1 MKVTS
6 SCTTILVGK
15 NATIDGSTMIAR
27 SEDGGRTIIPE
38 SFVVV
43 NPEDQPKHYTS
54 VLSKQKIDD
63 SDLLSDPMR
72 YTSAPC
78 PATENMGTW
87 AAAGINSATVAMT
100 ATETITTN
108 SRIQG
113 IDPLLEK
120 SEGGLGEEDFVTLT
134 LPYIHSAREGVKR
147 LGYLLEKYGTYE
159 MNGSAFADHD
169 EVWYI
174 ESIGGHHW
182 AARRIPD
189 DAYVAAPNR
198 LNIDEFHF
206 DDPDNYMYSED
217 LKNLIEEYHLNP
229 DEDGY
234 NLRHIFGSS
243 TIKDAHYN
251 NPRAWYIHRYFDP
264 EWEGEPSDQDQ
275 PFITYAKKKISV
287 EDIKFLESSHYQD
300 TKYDPYGTTN
310 TEAEKKLFR
319 PIGINRNFETHILQI
334 RNDVPEEIA
343 GVQWLAFGP
352 NTFNCF
358 VPFYTNVTTTPE
370 SFHTT
375 SEFNLNQIFW
385 LNKLTAQL
393 GDTNYKTYSAL
404 EQGFEEK
411 TLGQLRKI
419 ENDTDKA
426 VKELTG
432 RALQEK
438 LEEANQSMADL
449 TYKNT
454 ENLLGEMVS
463 TGHNLMKLKFDLL
476 D

>member
-1 MKVTS
+1 MQKPAE
-6 SCTTILVGK
+6 CTTILVGK
-15 NATIDGSTMIAR
+15 DATIDGSTMIAR
-27 SEDGGRTIIPE
+27 SEDGGSTIIPE
-38 SFVVV
+38 AFIAV
-43 NPEDQPKHYTS
+43 NPEEQPKHYKAVIS
-54 VLSKQKIDD
+54 GQEIDD
-63 SDLLSDPMR
+63 EDLLPNPLR
-72 YTSAPC
+72 YTSAPD
-78 PATENMGTW
+78 ASGKNGIW
-87 AAAGINSATVAMT
+87 AAAGINDATVAMT

-113 IDPLLEK
+113 IDPLVE
-120 SEGGLGEEDFVTLT
+120 EGGLGEEDFVTLT

-147 LGYLLEKYGTYE
+147 LGYLVEKYGTYE

-174 ESIGGHHW
+174 ETIGGHHW

-198 LNIDEFHF
+198 LNIDFF
-206 DDPDNYMYSED
+206 DFNDEENFMCSSD
-217 LKNLIEEYHLNP
+217 LLDIINEYHLNP
-229 DEDGY
+229 DYQGY

-264 EWEGEPSDQDQ
+264 EWEGEPGDQDQ
-275 PFITYAKKKISV
+275 PFITYAKKKISP

-300 TKYDPYGTTN
+300 TKYDVYSTTN

-334 RNDVPEEIA
+334 RNDVEEGIA

-358 VPFYTNVTTTPE
+358 VPFYTNVTTTPA
-370 SFHTT
+370 SFQTGPDFDLT
-375 SEFNLNQIFW
+375 KIFW
-385 LNKLTAQL
+385 LNKLNAQL
-393 GDTNYKTYSAL
+393 GDTNYKVYSAL
-404 EQGFEEK
+404 EQAFEEK
-411 TLGQLRKI
+411 TMAKLRQI
-419 ENDTDKA
+419 ENETDRA
-426 VKELTG
+426 VKGLTG
-432 RALQEK
+432 RDLQEK
-438 LEEANQSMADL
+438 LEEANQKMADL
-449 TYKNT
+449 AYEQTAALT
-454 ENLLGEMVS
+454 GEMVKD
-463 TGHNLMKLKFDLL
+463 GHTLMKLKYDLL

>member
-1 MKVTS
+1 MQKPAE
-6 SCTTILVGK
+6 CTTILVGK
-15 NATIDGSTMIAR
+15 DATIDGSTMIAR
-27 SEDGGRTIIPE
+27 SEDGGSTIIPE
-38 SFVVV
+38 AFIAV
-43 NPEDQPKHYTS
+43 NPKEQPKHYKAVIS
-54 VLSKQKIDD
+54 GQEIDD
-63 SDLLSDPMR
+63 EDLLPNPLR
-72 YTSAPC
+72 YTSAPD
-78 PATENMGTW
+78 ASGKNGIW
-87 AAAGINSATVAMT
+87 AAAGINDATVAMT

-113 IDPLLEK
+113 IDPLVE
-120 SEGGLGEEDFVTLT
+120 EGGLGEEDFVTLT

-147 LGYLLEKYGTYE
+147 LGYLVEKYGTYE

-174 ESIGGHHW
+174 ETIGGHHW

-198 LNIDEFHF
+198 LNIDFF
-206 DDPDNYMYSED
+206 DFNDEENFMCSSD
-217 LKNLIEEYHLNP
+217 LMDIINEYHLNP
-229 DEDGY
+229 DYQGY

-264 EWEGEPSDQDQ
+264 EWEGEPGDQDQ
-275 PFITYAKKKISV
+275 PFITYAKKKISP

-300 TKYDPYGTTN
+300 TKYDAYSTTN

-334 RNDVPEEIA
+334 RNDVEEGIA

-358 VPFYTNVTTTPE
+358 VPFYTNVTTTPA
-370 SFHTT
+370 SFQTGPDFDLT
-375 SEFNLNQIFW
+375 KIFW
-385 LNKLTAQL
+385 LNKLNAQL
-393 GDTNYKTYSAL
+393 GDTNYKVYSAL
-404 EQGFEEK
+404 EQAFEEK
-411 TLGQLRKI
+411 TMAKLRQI
-419 ENDTDKA
+419 ENETDRA
-426 VKELTG
+426 VKGLTG
-432 RALQEK
+432 RDLQEK
-438 LEEANQSMADL
+438 LEEANQKMADL
-449 TYKNT
+449 TYKQT
-454 ENLLGEMVS
+454 AALTGEMVKD
-463 TGHNLMKLKFDLL
+463 GHSLMKLKYDLL

>member
-1 MKVTS
+1 MHKPAE
-6 SCTTILVGK
+6 CTTILVGK
-15 NATIDGSTMIAR
+15 DATIDGSTMIAR
-27 SEDGGRTIIPE
+27 SEDGGSTIIPE
-38 SFVVV
+38 AFIAV
-43 NPEDQPKHYTS
+43 NPKDQPKHYKAVIS
-54 VLSKQKIDD
+54 GQEIDD
-63 SDLLSDPMR
+63 EDLLPNPLR
-72 YTSAPC
+72 YTSAPD
-78 PATENMGTW
+78 ASGKNGIW
-87 AAAGINSATVAMT
+87 AAAGINDATVAMT

-113 IDPLLEK
+113 IDPLVE
-120 SEGGLGEEDFVTLT
+120 EGGLGEEDFVTLT

-147 LGYLLEKYGTYE
+147 LGYLVEKYGTYE

-174 ESIGGHHW
+174 ETIGGHHW

-198 LNIDEFHF
+198 LNIDFF
-206 DDPDNYMYSED
+206 DFNDEENFMCSSD
-217 LKNLIEEYHLNP
+217 LLDIINEYHLNP
-229 DEDGY
+229 DYQGY

-264 EWEGEPSDQDQ
+264 EWEGEPGDQDQ
-275 PFITYAKKKISV
+275 PFITYAKKKISP

-300 TKYDPYGTTN
+300 TKYDVYSTTN

-334 RNDVPEEIA
+334 RNDVEEGIA

-358 VPFYTNVTTTPE
+358 VPFYTNVTTTPA
-370 SFHTT
+370 SFQTGPDFDLT
-375 SEFNLNQIFW
+375 KIFW
-385 LNKLTAQL
+385 LNKLNAQL
-393 GDTNYKTYSAL
+393 GDTNYKVYSAL
-404 EQGFEEK
+404 EQAFEEK
-411 TLGQLRKI
+411 TMAKLRQI
-419 ENDTDKA
+419 ENETDRA
-426 VKELTG
+426 VKGLTG
-432 RALQEK
+432 RDLQEK
-438 LEEANQSMADL
+438 LEEANQKMADL
-449 TYKNT
+449 TYKQT
-454 ENLLGEMVS
+454 VALTGEMVKD
-463 TGHNLMKLKFDLL
+463 GHSLMKLKYDLL

>member
-1 MKVTS
+1 MQKPAE
-6 SCTTILVGK
+6 CTTILVGK
-15 NATIDGSTMIAR
+15 DATIDGSTMIAR
-27 SEDGGRTIIPE
+27 SEDGGSTIIPE
-38 SFVVV
+38 AFIAV
-43 NPEDQPKHYTS
+43 NPKEQPKHYKAVIS
-54 VLSKQKIDD
+54 GQEIDD
-63 SDLLSDPMR
+63 EDLLPNPLR
-72 YTSAPC
+72 YTSVPDASGK
-78 PATENMGTW
+78 NGIW
-87 AAAGINSATVAMT
+87 AAAGINDATVAMT

-113 IDPLLEK
+113 IDPLVE
-120 SEGGLGEEDFVTLT
+120 EGGLGEEDFVTLT

-147 LGYLLEKYGTYE
+147 LGYLVEKYGTYE

-174 ESIGGHHW
+174 ETIGGHHW

-198 LNIDEFHF
+198 LNIDFF
-206 DDPDNYMYSED
+206 DFNDEENFMCSSD
-217 LKNLIEEYHLNP
+217 LLDIINEYHLNP
-229 DEDGY
+229 DYQGY

-264 EWEGEPSDQDQ
+264 EWEGEPGDQDQ
-275 PFITYAKKKISV
+275 PFITYAKKKISP

-300 TKYDPYGTTN
+300 TKYDVYSTTN

-334 RNDVPEEIA
+334 RNDVEEGIA

-358 VPFYTNVTTTPE
+358 VPFYTNVTTTPA
-370 SFHTT
+370 SFQTGPDFDLT
-375 SEFNLNQIFW
+375 KIFW
-385 LNKLTAQL
+385 LNKLNAQL
-393 GDTNYKTYSAL
+393 GDTNYKVYSAL
-404 EQGFEEK
+404 EQAFEEK
-411 TLGQLRKI
+411 TMAKLRQI
-419 ENDTDKA
+419 ENETDRA
-426 VKELTG
+426 VKGLTG
-432 RALQEK
+432 RDLQEK
-438 LEEANQSMADL
+438 LEEANQKMADL
-449 TYKNT
+449 TYKQT
-454 ENLLGEMVS
+454 AALTGEMVKD
-463 TGHNLMKLKFDLL
+463 GHSLMKLKYDLM

>member
-1 MKVTS
+1 MQKPAE
-6 SCTTILVGK
+6 CTTILVGK
-15 NATIDGSTMIAR
+15 DATIDGSTMIAR
-27 SEDGGRTIIPE
+27 SEDGGSTIIPE
-38 SFVVV
+38 AFIAV
-43 NPEDQPKHYTS
+43 NPKDQPKHYKAVIS
-54 VLSKQKIDD
+54 GQEIDD
-63 SDLLSDPMR
+63 EDLLPNPLR
-72 YTSAPC
+72 YTSVPDASGK
-78 PATENMGTW
+78 NGIW
-87 AAAGINSATVAMT
+87 AAAGINDATVAMT

-113 IDPLLEK
+113 IDPLVE
-120 SEGGLGEEDFVTLT
+120 EGGLGEEDFVTLT

-147 LGYLLEKYGTYE
+147 LGYLVEKYGTYE

-174 ESIGGHHW
+174 ETIGGHHW

-198 LNIDEFHF
+198 LNIDFF
-206 DDPDNYMYSED
+206 DFNDEENFMCSSD
-217 LKNLIEEYHLNP
+217 LLDIINEYHLNP
-229 DEDGY
+229 DYQGY

-264 EWEGEPSDQDQ
+264 EWEGEPGDQDQ
-275 PFITYAKKKISV
+275 PFITYAKKKISP

-300 TKYDPYGTTN
+300 TKYDVYSTTN

-334 RNDVPEEIA
+334 RNDVEEGIA

-358 VPFYTNVTTTPE
+358 VPFYTNVTTTPA
-370 SFHTT
+370 SFQTGPDFDLT
-375 SEFNLNQIFW
+375 KIFW
-385 LNKLTAQL
+385 LNKLNAQL
-393 GDTNYKTYSAL
+393 GDTNYKVYSAL
-404 EQGFEEK
+404 EQAFEEK
-411 TLGQLRKI
+411 TMAKLRQI
-419 ENDTDKA
+419 ENETDRA
-426 VKELTG
+426 VKGLTG
-432 RALQEK
+432 RDLQKK
-438 LEEANQSMADL
+438 LEEANQKMADL
-449 TYKNT
+449 TYKQT
-454 ENLLGEMVS
+454 VALTGEMVKD
-463 TGHNLMKLKFDLL
+463 GHSLMNLKYDLL

>member
-1 MKVTS
+1 MQKPAE
-6 SCTTILVGK
+6 CTTILVGK
-15 NATIDGSTMIAR
+15 DATIDGSTMIAR
-27 SEDGGRTIIPE
+27 SEDGGSTIIPE
-38 SFVVV
+38 AFIAV
-43 NPEDQPKHYTS
+43 NPEEQPKHYKAVIS
-54 VLSKQKIDD
+54 GQEIDD
-63 SDLLSDPMR
+63 EDLLPNPLR
-72 YTSAPC
+72 CTSAPD
-78 PATENMGTW
+78 ASGKNGIW
-87 AAAGINSATVAMT
+87 AAAGINDATVAMT

-113 IDPLLEK
+113 IDPLVE
-120 SEGGLGEEDFVTLT
+120 EGGLGEEDFVTLT

-147 LGYLLEKYGTYE
+147 LGYLVEKYGTYE

-174 ESIGGHHW
+174 ETIGGHHW

-198 LNIDEFHF
+198 LNIDFF
-206 DDPDNYMYSED
+206 DFNDEENFMCSSD
-217 LKNLIEEYHLNP
+217 LLDIINEYHLNP
-229 DEDGY
+229 DYQGY

-264 EWEGEPSDQDQ
+264 EWEGEPGDQDQ
-275 PFITYAKKKISV
+275 PFITYAKKKISP

-300 TKYDPYGTTN
+300 TKYDVYSTTN

-334 RNDVPEEIA
+334 RNDVEEGIA

-358 VPFYTNVTTTPE
+358 VPFYTNVTTTPA
-370 SFHTT
+370 SFQTGPDFDLT
-375 SEFNLNQIFW
+375 KIFW
-385 LNKLTAQL
+385 LNKLNAQL
-393 GDTNYKTYSAL
+393 GDTNYKVYSAL
-404 EQGFEEK
+404 EQAFEEK
-411 TLGQLRKI
+411 TMAKLRQI
-419 ENDTDKA
+419 ENETDRA
-426 VKELTG
+426 VKGLTG
-432 RALQEK
+432 RDLQEK
-438 LEEANQSMADL
+438 LEEANQKMADL
-449 TYKNT
+449 TYKQT
-454 ENLLGEMVS
+454 AALTGEMVKD
-463 TGHNLMKLKFDLL
+463 GHTLMKLKYDLL

>member
-1 MKVTS
+1 MQKPAE
-6 SCTTILVGK
+6 CTTILVGK
-15 NATIDGSTMIAR
+15 DATIDGSTMIAR
-27 SEDGGRTIIPE
+27 SEDGGSTIIPE
-38 SFVVV
+38 AFIVV
-43 NPEDQPKHYTS
+43 NPKDQPKHYKAVIS
-54 VLSKQKIDD
+54 GQEIDD
-63 SDLLSDPMR
+63 EDLLPNPLR
-72 YTSAPC
+72 YTSAPD
-78 PATENMGTW
+78 ASGENGIW
-87 AAAGINSATVAMT
+87 AAAGINDATVAMT

-113 IDPLLEK
+113 IDPLVE
-120 SEGGLGEEDFVTLT
+120 EGGLGEEDFVTLT

-147 LGYLLEKYGTYE
+147 LGYLVEKYGTYE

-174 ESIGGHHW
+174 ETIGGHHW

-198 LNIDEFHF
+198 LNIDFF
-206 DDPDNYMYSED
+206 DFNDEENFMCSSD
-217 LKNLIEEYHLNP
+217 LLDIINEYHLNP
-229 DEDGY
+229 DYQGY

-264 EWEGEPSDQDQ
+264 EWEGEPGDQDQ
-275 PFITYAKKKISV
+275 PFITYAKKKISP

-300 TKYDPYGTTN
+300 TKYDVYSTTN

-334 RNDVPEEIA
+334 RNDVEEGIA

-358 VPFYTNVTTTPE
+358 VPFYTNVTTTPA
-370 SFHTT
+370 SFQTGPDFDLT
-375 SEFNLNQIFW
+375 KIFW
-385 LNKLTAQL
+385 LNKLNAQL
-393 GDTNYKTYSAL
+393 GDTNYKVYSAL
-404 EQGFEEK
+404 EQAFEEK
-411 TLGQLRKI
+411 TMAKLRQI
-419 ENDTDKA
+419 ENETDRA
-426 VKELTG
+426 VKGLTG
-432 RALQEK
+432 RDLQEK
-438 LEEANQSMADL
+438 LEEANQKMADL
-449 TYKNT
+449 TYKQT
-454 ENLLGEMVS
+454 VALTGEMVKD
-463 TGHNLMKLKFDLL
+463 GHSLMKLKYDLL

>member
-1 MKVTS
+1 MQKPAE
-6 SCTTILVGK
+6 CTTILVGK
-15 NATIDGSTMIAR
+15 DATIDGSTMIAR
-27 SEDGGRTIIPE
+27 SEDGGSTIIPE
-38 SFVVV
+38 AFIAV
-43 NPEDQPKHYTS
+43 NPEEQPKHYKAVIS
-54 VLSKQKIDD
+54 GQEIDD
-63 SDLLSDPMR
+63 EDLLPNPLR
-72 YTSAPC
+72 YTSAPD
-78 PATENMGTW
+78 ASGKNGIW
-87 AAAGINSATVAMT
+87 AAAGINDATVAMT

-113 IDPLLEK
+113 IDPLVE
-120 SEGGLGEEDFVTLT
+120 EGGLGEEDFVTLT

-147 LGYLLEKYGTYE
+147 LGYLVEKYGTYE

-174 ESIGGHHW
+174 ETIGGHHW

-198 LNIDEFHF
+198 LNIDFF
-206 DDPDNYMYSED
+206 DFNDEENFMCSSD
-217 LKNLIEEYHLNP
+217 LLDIINEYHLNP
-229 DEDGY
+229 DYQGY

-264 EWEGEPSDQDQ
+264 EWEGEPGDQDQ
-275 PFITYAKKKISV
+275 PFITYAKKKISP

-300 TKYDPYGTTN
+300 TKYDVYSTTN

-334 RNDVPEEIA
+334 RNDVEEGIA

-358 VPFYTNVTTTPE
+358 VPFYTNVTTTPV
-370 SFHTT
+370 SFQTGPDFDLT
-375 SEFNLNQIFW
+375 KIFW
-385 LNKLTAQL
+385 LNKLNAQL
-393 GDTNYKTYSAL
+393 GDTNYKVYSAL
-404 EQGFEEK
+404 EQAFEEK
-411 TLGQLRKI
+411 TMAKLRQI
-419 ENDTDKA
+419 ENETDRA
-426 VKELTG
+426 VKGLTG
-432 RALQEK
+432 RDLQEK
-438 LEEANQSMADL
+438 LEEANQKMADL
-449 TYKNT
+449 AYEQTAALT
-454 ENLLGEMVS
+454 GEMVKD
-463 TGHNLMKLKFDLL
+463 GHSLMKLKYDLL

>member
-1 MKVTS
+1 MQKPAE
-6 SCTTILVGK
+6 CTTILVGK
-15 NATIDGSTMIAR
+15 DATIDGSTMIAR
-27 SEDGGRTIIPE
+27 SEDGGSTIIPE
-38 SFVVV
+38 AFIAV
-43 NPEDQPKHYTS
+43 NPEEQPKHYKAVIS
-54 VLSKQKIDD
+54 GQEIDD
-63 SDLLSDPMR
+63 EDLLPNPLR
-72 YTSAPC
+72 YTSAPD
-78 PATENMGTW
+78 ASGKNGIW
-87 AAAGINSATVAMT
+87 AAAGINDATVAMT

-113 IDPLLEK
+113 IDPLVE
-120 SEGGLGEEDFVTLT
+120 EGGLGEEDFVTLT

-147 LGYLLEKYGTYE
+147 LGYLVEKYGTYE

-174 ESIGGHHW
+174 ETIGGHHW

-198 LNIDEFHF
+198 LNIDFF
-206 DDPDNYMYSED
+206 DFNDEENFMCSSD
-217 LKNLIEEYHLNP
+217 LLDIINEYHLNP
-229 DEDGY
+229 DYQGY

-264 EWEGEPSDQDQ
+264 EWEGEPGDQDQ
-275 PFITYAKKKISV
+275 PFITYAKKKISP

-300 TKYDPYGTTN
+300 TKYDVYSTTN

-334 RNDVPEEIA
+334 RNDVEEGIA

-358 VPFYTNVTTTPE
+358 VPFYTNVTTTPA
-370 SFHTT
+370 SFQTGPDFDLT
-375 SEFNLNQIFW
+375 KIFW
-385 LNKLTAQL
+385 LNKLNAQL
-393 GDTNYKTYSAL
+393 GDTNYKVYSAL
-404 EQGFEEK
+404 EQAFEEK
-411 TLGQLRKI
+411 TMAKLRQI
-419 ENDTDKA
+419 ENETDRA
-426 VKELTG
+426 VKGLTG
-432 RALQEK
+432 RELQEK
-438 LEEANQSMADL
+438 LEEANQKMADL
-449 TYKNT
+449 TYKQT
-454 ENLLGEMVS
+454 AALTGEMVKD
-463 TGHNLMKLKFDLL
+463 GHSLMKLKYDLL

>member
-1 MKVTS
+1 MQKPAE
-6 SCTTILVGK
+6 CTTILVGK
-15 NATIDGSTMIAR
+15 DATIDGSTMIAR
-27 SEDGGRTIIPE
+27 SEDGGSTIIPE
-38 SFVVV
+38 AFIAV
-43 NPEDQPKHYTS
+43 NPKEQPKHYKAVIS
-54 VLSKQKIDD
+54 GQEIDD
-63 SDLLSDPMR
+63 EDLLPNPLR
-72 YTSAPC
+72 YTSAPD
-78 PATENMGTW
+78 ASGKNGIW
-87 AAAGINSATVAMT
+87 AAAGINDATVAMT

-113 IDPLLEK
+113 IDPLVE
-120 SEGGLGEEDFVTLT
+120 EGGLGEEDFVTLT

-147 LGYLLEKYGTYE
+147 LGYLVEKYGTYE

-174 ESIGGHHW
+174 ETIGGHHW

-198 LNIDEFHF
+198 LNIDFF
-206 DDPDNYMYSED
+206 DFNDEENFMCSSD
-217 LKNLIEEYHLNP
+217 LLDIINEYHLNP
-229 DEDGY
+229 DYQGY

-264 EWEGEPSDQDQ
+264 EWEGEPGDQDQ
-275 PFITYAKKKISV
+275 PFITYAKKKISP

-300 TKYDPYGTTN
+300 TKYDVYSTTN

-334 RNDVPEEIA
+334 RNDVEEGIA

-358 VPFYTNVTTTPE
+358 VPFYTNVTTTPA
-370 SFHTT
+370 SFQTGPDFDLT
-375 SEFNLNQIFW
+375 KIFW
-385 LNKLTAQL
+385 LNKLNAQL
-393 GDTNYKTYSAL
+393 GDTNYKVYSAL
-404 EQGFEEK
+404 EQAFEEK
-411 TLGQLRKI
+411 TMAKLRQI
-419 ENDTDKA
+419 ENETDRA
-426 VKELTG
+426 VKDLTG
-432 RALQEK
+432 RDLQEK
-438 LEEANQSMADL
+438 LEEANQKMADL
-449 TYKNT
+449 TYKQT
-454 ENLLGEMVS
+454 AALTGEMVKD
-463 TGHNLMKLKFDLL
+463 GHSLMKLKYDLL

>member
-1 MKVTS
+1 MQKPAE
-6 SCTTILVGK
+6 CTTILVGK
-15 NATIDGSTMIAR
+15 DATIDGSTMIAR
-27 SEDGGRTIIPE
+27 SEDGGSTIIPE
-38 SFVVV
+38 AFFAV
-43 NPEDQPKHYTS
+43 NPEEQPKHYKAVIS
-54 VLSKQKIDD
+54 GQEIDD
-63 SDLLSDPMR
+63 EDLLPNPLR
-72 YTSAPC
+72 YTSAPD
-78 PATENMGTW
+78 ASGKNGIW
-87 AAAGINSATVAMT
+87 AAAGINDATVAMT

-113 IDPLLEK
+113 IDPLVE
-120 SEGGLGEEDFVTLT
+120 EGGLGEEDFVTLT

-147 LGYLLEKYGTYE
+147 LGYLVEKYGTYE

-174 ESIGGHHW
+174 ETIGGHHW

-198 LNIDEFHF
+198 LNIDFF
-206 DDPDNYMYSED
+206 DFNDEENFMCSSD
-217 LKNLIEEYHLNP
+217 LLDIINEYHLNP
-229 DEDGY
+229 DYQGY

-264 EWEGEPSDQDQ
+264 EWEGEPGDQDQ
-275 PFITYAKKKISV
+275 PFITYAKKKISP

-300 TKYDPYGTTN
+300 TKYDVYSTTN

-334 RNDVPEEIA
+334 RNDVEEGIA

-358 VPFYTNVTTTPE
+358 VPFYTNVTTTPA
-370 SFHTT
+370 SFQTGPDFDLT
-375 SEFNLNQIFW
+375 KIFW
-385 LNKLTAQL
+385 LNKLNAQL
-393 GDTNYKTYSAL
+393 GDTNYKVYSAL
-404 EQGFEEK
+404 EQAFEEK
-411 TLGQLRKI
+411 TMAKLRQI
-419 ENDTDKA
+419 ENETDRA
-426 VKELTG
+426 VKGLTG
-432 RALQEK
+432 RDLQEK
-438 LEEANQSMADL
+438 LEEANQKMADL
-449 TYKNT
+449 TYKQT
-454 ENLLGEMVS
+454 VALTGEMVKD
-463 TGHNLMKLKFDLL
+463 GHSLMKLKYDLL

>member
-1 MKVTS
+1 MQKPAE
-6 SCTTILVGK
+6 CTTILVGK
-15 NATIDGSTMIAR
+15 DATIDGSTMIAR
-27 SEDGGRTIIPE
+27 SEDGGSTIIPE
-38 SFVVV
+38 AFIAV
-43 NPEDQPKHYTS
+43 NPKEQPKHYKAVIS
-54 VLSKQKIDD
+54 GQEIDD
-63 SDLLSDPMR
+63 EDLLPNPLR
-72 YTSAPC
+72 YTSVPDASGK
-78 PATENMGTW
+78 NGIW
-87 AAAGINSATVAMT
+87 AAAGINDATVAMT

-113 IDPLLEK
+113 IDPLVE
-120 SEGGLGEEDFVTLT
+120 EGGLGEEDFVTLT

-147 LGYLLEKYGTYE
+147 LGYLVEKYGTYE

-174 ESIGGHHW
+174 ETIGGHHC

-198 LNIDEFHF
+198 LNIDFF
-206 DDPDNYMYSED
+206 DFNDEENFMCSSD
-217 LKNLIEEYHLNP
+217 LLDIINEYHLNP
-229 DEDGY
+229 DYQGY

-264 EWEGEPSDQDQ
+264 EWEGEPGDQDQ
-275 PFITYAKKKISV
+275 PFITYAKKKISP

-300 TKYDPYGTTN
+300 TKYDVYSTTN

-334 RNDVPEEIA
+334 RNDVEEGIA

-358 VPFYTNVTTTPE
+358 VPFYTNVTTTPA
-370 SFHTT
+370 SFQTGPDFDLT
-375 SEFNLNQIFW
+375 KIFW
-385 LNKLTAQL
+385 LNKLNAQL
-393 GDTNYKTYSAL
+393 GDTNYKVYSAL
-404 EQGFEEK
+404 EQAFEEK
-411 TLGQLRKI
+411 TMAKLRQI
-419 ENDTDKA
+419 ENETDRA
-426 VKELTG
+426 VKGLTG
-432 RALQEK
+432 RDLQEK
-438 LEEANQSMADL
+438 LEEANQKMADL
-449 TYKNT
+449 TYKQT
-454 ENLLGEMVS
+454 AALTGEMVKD
-463 TGHNLMKLKFDLL
+463 GHSLMKLKYDLL

>member
-1 MKVTS
+1 MQKPAE
-6 SCTTILVGK
+6 CTTILVGK
-15 NATIDGSTMIAR
+15 DATIDGSTMIAR
-27 SEDGGRTIIPE
+27 SEDGGSTIIPE
-38 SFVVV
+38 AFIAV
-43 NPEDQPKHYTS
+43 NPKEQPKHYKAVIS
-54 VLSKQKIDD
+54 GQEIDD
-63 SDLLSDPMR
+63 EDLLPNPLR
-72 YTSAPC
+72 YTSAPD
-78 PATENMGTW
+78 ASGKNGIW
-87 AAAGINSATVAMT
+87 AAAGINDATVAMT

-113 IDPLLEK
+113 IDPLVE
-120 SEGGLGEEDFVTLT
+120 EGGLGEEDFVTLT

-147 LGYLLEKYGTYE
+147 LGYLVEKYGTYE

-174 ESIGGHHW
+174 ETIGGHHW

-198 LNIDEFHF
+198 LNIDFF
-206 DDPDNYMYSED
+206 DFNDEENFMCSSD
-217 LKNLIEEYHLNP
+217 LLDIINEYHLNP
-229 DEDGY
+229 DYQGY

-264 EWEGEPSDQDQ
+264 EWEGEPGDQDQ
-275 PFITYAKKKISV
+275 PFITYAKKKISP

-300 TKYDPYGTTN
+300 TKYDVYSTTN

-334 RNDVPEEIA
+334 RNDLEEGIA

-358 VPFYTNVTTTPE
+358 VPFYTNVTTTPA
-370 SFHTT
+370 SFQTGPDFDLT
-375 SEFNLNQIFW
+375 KIFW
-385 LNKLTAQL
+385 LNKLNAQL
-393 GDTNYKTYSAL
+393 GDTNYKVYSAL
-404 EQGFEEK
+404 EQAFEEK
-411 TLGQLRKI
+411 TMAKLRQI
-419 ENDTDKA
+419 ENETDRA
-426 VKELTG
+426 VKGLTG
-432 RALQEK
+432 RDLQEK
-438 LEEANQSMADL
+438 LEEANQKMADL
-449 TYKNT
+449 TYKQT
-454 ENLLGEMVS
+454 VALTGEMVKD
-463 TGHNLMKLKFDLL
+463 GHSLMKLKYDLL

>member
-1 MKVTS
+1 MQKPAE
-6 SCTTILVGK
+6 CTTILVGK
-15 NATIDGSTMIAR
+15 DATIDGSTMIAR
-27 SEDGGRTIIPE
+27 SEDGGSTIIPE
-38 SFVVV
+38 AFIAV
-43 NPEDQPKHYTS
+43 NPKEQPKHYKAVIS
-54 VLSKQKIDD
+54 GQEIDD
-63 SDLLSDPMR
+63 EDLLPNPLR
-72 YTSAPC
+72 YTSVPDASGK
-78 PATENMGTW
+78 NGIW
-87 AAAGINSATVAMT
+87 AAAGINDATVAMT

-113 IDPLLEK
+113 IDPLVEK
-120 SEGGLGEEDFVTLT
+120 GGLGEEDFVTLT

-147 LGYLLEKYGTYE
+147 LGYLVEKYGTYE

-174 ESIGGHHW
+174 ETIGGHHW

-198 LNIDEFHF
+198 LNIDFF
-206 DDPDNYMYSED
+206 DFNDEENFMCSSD
-217 LKNLIEEYHLNP
+217 LLDIINEYHLNP
-229 DEDGY
+229 DYQGY

-264 EWEGEPSDQDQ
+264 EWEGEPGDQDQ
-275 PFITYAKKKISV
+275 PFITYAKKKISP

-300 TKYDPYGTTN
+300 TKYDVYSTTN

-334 RNDVPEEIA
+334 RNDVEEGIA

-358 VPFYTNVTTTPE
+358 VPFYTNVTTTPA
-370 SFHTT
+370 SFQTGPDFDLT
-375 SEFNLNQIFW
+375 KIFW
-385 LNKLTAQL
+385 LNKLNAQL
-393 GDTNYKTYSAL
+393 GDTNYKVYSAL
-404 EQGFEEK
+404 EQAFEEK
-411 TLGQLRKI
+411 TMAKLRQI
-419 ENDTDKA
+419 ENETDRA
-426 VKELTG
+426 VKGLTG
-432 RALQEK
+432 RDLQEK
-438 LEEANQSMADL
+438 LEEANQKMADL
-449 TYKNT
+449 TYKQT
-454 ENLLGEMVS
+454 AALTGEMVKD
-463 TGHNLMKLKFDLL
+463 GHSLMKLKYDLL

>member
-1 MKVTS
+1 MQKPAE
-6 SCTTILVGK
+6 CTTILVGK
-15 NATIDGSTMIAR
+15 DATIDGSTMIAR
-27 SEDGGRTIIPE
+27 SEDGGSTIIPE
-38 SFVVV
+38 AFIAV
-43 NPEDQPKHYTS
+43 NPKEQPKHYKAVIS
-54 VLSKQKIDD
+54 GQEIDD
-63 SDLLSDPMR
+63 EDLLPNPLR
-72 YTSAPC
+72 YTSVPDASGK
-78 PATENMGTW
+78 NGIW
-87 AAAGINSATVAMT
+87 AAAGINDATVAMT

-113 IDPLLEK
+113 IDPLVE
-120 SEGGLGEEDFVTLT
+120 EGGLGEEDFVTLT

-147 LGYLLEKYGTYE
+147 LGYLVEKYGTYE

-174 ESIGGHHW
+174 ETIGGHHW

-198 LNIDEFHF
+198 LNIDFF
-206 DDPDNYMYSED
+206 DFNDEENFMCSSD
-217 LKNLIEEYHLNP
+217 LLDIINEYHLNP
-229 DEDGY
+229 DYQGY

-264 EWEGEPSDQDQ
+264 EWEGEPGDQDQ
-275 PFITYAKKKISV
+275 PFITYAKKKISP

-300 TKYDPYGTTN
+300 TKYDVYSTTN

-334 RNDVPEEIA
+334 RNDVEEGIA

-358 VPFYTNVTTTPE
+358 VPFYTNVTTTPA
-370 SFHTT
+370 SFQTGPDFDLT
-375 SEFNLNQIFW
+375 KIFW
-385 LNKLTAQL
+385 LNKLNAQL
-393 GDTNYKTYSAL
+393 GDTNYKVYSAV
-404 EQGFEEK
+404 EQAFEEK
-411 TLGQLRKI
+411 TMAKLRQI
-419 ENDTDKA
+419 ENETDRA
-426 VKELTG
+426 VKGLTG
-432 RALQEK
+432 RDLQEK
-438 LEEANQSMADL
+438 LEEANQKMADL
-449 TYKNT
+449 TYKQT
-454 ENLLGEMVS
+454 AALTGEMVKD
-463 TGHNLMKLKFDLL
+463 GHSLMKLKYDLL

>member
-1 MKVTS
+1 MQKPAE
-6 SCTTILVGK
+6 CTTILVGK
-15 NATIDGSTMIAR
+15 DATIDGSTMIAR
-27 SEDGGRTIIPE
+27 SEDGGSTIIPE
-38 SFVVV
+38 AFIVV
-43 NPEDQPKHYTS
+43 NPKEQPKHYKAVIS
-54 VLSKQKIDD
+54 GQEIDD
-63 SDLLSDPMR
+63 EDLLPNPLR
-72 YTSAPC
+72 YTSAPD
-78 PATENMGTW
+78 ASGKNGIW
-87 AAAGINSATVAMT
+87 AAAGINDATVAMT

-113 IDPLLEK
+113 IDPLVE
-120 SEGGLGEEDFVTLT
+120 EGGLGEEDFVTLT

-147 LGYLLEKYGTYE
+147 LGYLVEKYGTYE

-174 ESIGGHHW
+174 ETIGGHHW

-198 LNIDEFHF
+198 LNIDFF
-206 DDPDNYMYSED
+206 DFNDEENFMCSSD
-217 LKNLIEEYHLNP
+217 LLDIINEYHLNP
-229 DEDGY
+229 DYQGY

-264 EWEGEPSDQDQ
+264 EWEGEPGDQDQ
-275 PFITYAKKKISV
+275 PFITYAKKKISP

-300 TKYDPYGTTN
+300 TKYDVYSTTN

-334 RNDVPEEIA
+334 RNDVEEGIA

-358 VPFYTNVTTTPE
+358 VPFYTNVTTTPA
-370 SFHTT
+370 SFQTGPDFDLT
-375 SEFNLNQIFW
+375 KIFW
-385 LNKLTAQL
+385 LNKLNAQL
-393 GDTNYKTYSAL
+393 GDTNYKVYSAL
-404 EQGFEEK
+404 EQAFEEK
-411 TLGQLRKI
+411 TMAKLRQI
-419 ENDTDKA
+419 ENETDRA
-426 VKELTG
+426 VKGLTG
-432 RALQEK
+432 RDLQEK
-438 LEEANQSMADL
+438 LEEANQKMADL
-449 TYKNT
+449 TYKQT
-454 ENLLGEMVS
+454 AALTGEMVKD
-463 TGHNLMKLKFDLL
+463 GHSLMKLKYDLL

>member
-1 MKVTS
+1 MQKPAE
-6 SCTTILVGK
+6 CTTILVGK
-15 NATIDGSTMIAR
+15 DATIDGSTMIAR
-27 SEDGGRTIIPE
+27 SEDGGSTIIPE
-38 SFVVV
+38 AFIAV
-43 NPEDQPKHYTS
+43 NPKDQPKHYKAVIS
-54 VLSKQKIDD
+54 GQEIDD
-63 SDLLSDPMR
+63 EDLLPNPLR
-72 YTSAPC
+72 YTSAPD
-78 PATENMGTW
+78 TSGKNGIW
-87 AAAGINSATVAMT
+87 AAAGINDATVAMT

-113 IDPLLEK
+113 IDPLVE
-120 SEGGLGEEDFVTLT
+120 EGGLGEEDFVTLT

-147 LGYLLEKYGTYE
+147 LGYLVEKYGTYE

-174 ESIGGHHW
+174 ETIGGHHW

-198 LNIDEFHF
+198 LNIDFF
-206 DDPDNYMYSED
+206 DFNDEENFMCSSD
-217 LKNLIEEYHLNP
+217 LLDIINEYHLNP
-229 DEDGY
+229 DYQGY

-264 EWEGEPSDQDQ
+264 EWEGEPGDQDQ
-275 PFITYAKKKISV
+275 PFITYAKKKISP

-300 TKYDPYGTTN
+300 TKYDVYSTTN

-334 RNDVPEEIA
+334 RNDVEEGIA

-358 VPFYTNVTTTPE
+358 VPFYTNVTTTPA
-370 SFHTT
+370 SFQTGPDFDLT
-375 SEFNLNQIFW
+375 KIFW
-385 LNKLTAQL
+385 LNKLNAQL
-393 GDTNYKTYSAL
+393 GDTNYKVYSAL
-404 EQGFEEK
+404 EQAFEEK
-411 TLGQLRKI
+411 TMAKLRQI
-419 ENDTDKA
+419 ENETDRA
-426 VKELTG
+426 VKGLTG
-432 RALQEK
+432 RDLQEK
-438 LEEANQSMADL
+438 LEEANQKMADL
-449 TYKNT
+449 TYKQT
-454 ENLLGEMVS
+454 AALTGEMVKD
-463 TGHNLMKLKFDLL
+463 GHSLMKLKYDLL

>member
-1 MKVTS
+1 MQKPAE
-6 SCTTILVGK
+6 CTTILVGK
-15 NATIDGSTMIAR
+15 DATIDGSTMIAR
-27 SEDGGRTIIPE
+27 SEDGGSTIIPE
-38 SFVVV
+38 AFIAV
-43 NPEDQPKHYTS
+43 NPKEQPKHYKAVIS
-54 VLSKQKIDD
+54 GQEIDD
-63 SDLLSDPMR
+63 EDLLPNPLR
-72 YTSAPC
+72 YTSAPD
-78 PATENMGTW
+78 ASGKNGIW
-87 AAAGINSATVAMT
+87 AAAGINDATVAMT

-113 IDPLLEK
+113 IDPLVE
-120 SEGGLGEEDFVTLT
+120 EGGLGEEDFVTLT

-147 LGYLLEKYGTYE
+147 LGYLVEKYGTYE

-174 ESIGGHHW
+174 ETIGGHHW

-198 LNIDEFHF
+198 LNIDFF
-206 DDPDNYMYSED
+206 DFNDEENFMCSSD
-217 LKNLIEEYHLNP
+217 LLDIINEYHLNP
-229 DEDGY
+229 DYQGY

-264 EWEGEPSDQDQ
+264 EWEGEPGDQDQ
-275 PFITYAKKKISV
+275 PFITYAKKKISP

-300 TKYDPYGTTN
+300 TKYDVYSTTN

-334 RNDVPEEIA
+334 RNDVEEGIA

-358 VPFYTNVTTTPE
+358 VPFYTNVTTTPA
-370 SFHTT
+370 SFQTGPDFDLT
-375 SEFNLNQIFW
+375 KIFW
-385 LNKLTAQL
+385 LNKLNAQL
-393 GDTNYKTYSAL
+393 GDTNYKVYSAL
-404 EQGFEEK
+404 EQAFEEK
-411 TLGQLRKI
+411 TMAKLRQI
-419 ENDTDKA
+419 ENETDRA
-426 VKELTG
+426 VRGLTG
-432 RALQEK
+432 RDMQEK
-438 LEEANQSMADL
+438 LEEANQKMADL
-449 TYKNT
+449 TYKQT
-454 ENLLGEMVS
+454 AALTGEMVKD
-463 TGHNLMKLKFDLL
+463 GHSLMKLKYDLL